1 MRKELT
7 KVALTLGLTVALAIG
22 MTSSVTAQQQQDSN
36 VTVEV
41 SSDIAIDV
49 RPSSLAYTSNGEEG
63 ALDPGA
69 KRRVSDE
76 DFEHLELENI
86 GSEPLDEIY
95 MQSTMQ
101 ANDAFADPNQN
112 HSTGNFVT
120 VSTETA
126 QGDANIDVPGLI
138 DLQNHHYINR
148 VEYFE
153 DSPPTYITTEEGDY
167 ERGDSTTFSV
177 SETNIGRLRVGEA
190 EYFFVV
196 YSSSNNDDV
205 AMRVGNTPHTPTQ
218 LGTVDFSNSGGDYT
232 SYDNMTDD
240 EPNTD
245 VFRASGQDLVSF
257 NSSIYTGDQ
266 LISDGTASVSS
277 TSVDGDS
284 ETETRSYNLYV
295 DTSNDQVIRTKLNT
309 DVSSPQDSGD
319 TWDASETKT
328 GQQSYLVDAGNTES
342 EALQPGENFPVDIGV
357 QVPLGVDAETVE
369 QGTVT
374 VKASQW
380 Q

>member
-1 MRKELT
+1 MRKEPT

-49 RPSSLAYTSNGEEG
+49 RPSSLAYTSDGDEG

-101 ANDAFADPNQN
+101 ANDAFADPSQN

-240 EPNTD
+240 EPNTG

-266 LISDGTASVSS
+266 LISDGGASLGG
-277 TSVDGDS
+277 TSVEGDS

-295 DTSNDQVIRTKLNT
+295 DTLNDQVIRTKLNT

>member
-309 DVSSPQDSGD
+309 DVSSPQDS
-319 TWDASETKT
+319 WDASETTT

>member
-295 DTSNDQVIRTKLNT
+295 DTLNDQVIRTKLNT
-309 DVSSPQDSGD
+309 DVSSPQDS
-319 TWDASETKT
+319 WDASETTT